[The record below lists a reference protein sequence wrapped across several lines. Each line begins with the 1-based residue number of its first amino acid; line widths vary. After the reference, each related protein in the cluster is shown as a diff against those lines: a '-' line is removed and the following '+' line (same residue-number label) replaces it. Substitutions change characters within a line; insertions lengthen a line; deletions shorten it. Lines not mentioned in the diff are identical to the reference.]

1 MKFTDMDIK
10 KEIERLKTE
19 KVKQESIKLSAHDEI
34 KRINSK
40 IGKLETVLK
49 NAGEILF
56 EDGTKENETADAEA

>member
-1 MKFTDMDIK
+1 MDIK
-10 KEIERLKTE
+10 KEIERLRTE

-34 KRINSK
+34 KKINSK

-56 EDGTKENETADAEA
+56 EDGEEKEESEAVQADGKV

>member
-1 MKFTDMDIK
+1 MDIK
-10 KEIERLKTE
+10 KEIERLKGE
-19 KVKQESIKLSAHDEI
+19 KTKQEGIKAAAHEEV

-56 EDGTKENETADAEA
+56 ENATEETEQSA